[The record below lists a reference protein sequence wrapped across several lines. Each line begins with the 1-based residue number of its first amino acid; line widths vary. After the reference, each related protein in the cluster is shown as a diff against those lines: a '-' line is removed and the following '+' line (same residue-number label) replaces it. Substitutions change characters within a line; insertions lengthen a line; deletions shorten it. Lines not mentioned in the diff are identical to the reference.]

1 MKDMKGVKIMKKS
14 AELFFR
20 SFTLFT
26 SFMFSF
32 SIATTPDPVH

>member
-14 AELFFR
+14 AELFFM
-20 SFTLFT
+20 S